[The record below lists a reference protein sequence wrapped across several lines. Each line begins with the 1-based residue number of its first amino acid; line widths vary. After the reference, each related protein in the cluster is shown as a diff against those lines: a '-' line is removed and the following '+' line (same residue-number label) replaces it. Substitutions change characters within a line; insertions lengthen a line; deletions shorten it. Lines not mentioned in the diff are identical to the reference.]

1 MQIRVSQFMN
11 LDLEFANIIIY
22 LPGEE
27 EEQAGEEQGPHGDRL
42 RPLPQVELPRGPRGR
57 LRSL

>member
-1 MQIRVSQFMN
+1 MN
-11 LDLEFANIIIY
+11 FDFELVNISL

-42 RPLPQVELPRGPRGR
+42 RPLPQVELPRGARGR
-57 LRSL
+57 FAGL